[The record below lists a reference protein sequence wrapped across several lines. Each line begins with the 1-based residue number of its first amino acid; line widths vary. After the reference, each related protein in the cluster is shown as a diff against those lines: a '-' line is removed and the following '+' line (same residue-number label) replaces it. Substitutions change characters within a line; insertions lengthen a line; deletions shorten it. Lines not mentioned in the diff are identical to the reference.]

1 MLQHESK
8 FGLYEAV
15 LEHVTDREAT
25 SLALHTVD
33 STNKE
38 TGSSLLIWL
47 ELILTGKLYVLHS
60 VATVI

>member
-38 TGSSLLIWL
+38 TGIESIDL
-47 ELILTGKLYVLHS
+47 
-60 VATVI
+60 A